1 MRWKLATL
9 VLQTHQGTWLQRLET
24 CCSWRR
30 TCRAKSANVSV
41 VSGGCLSA
49 TANVDGVSG
58 SVAPRSVEGYW
69 WWRGCRRRHVWEAF
83 ADTISWNDA
92 AVACTRAADTSPA
105 AWLCVSSAAWLCVC
119 MTSSVYIGAWR
130 GLWLWSES
138 EILTYRTL
146 VSNSRTSSLISST
159 RTFGLISEKD
169 ISHTDNSWK
178 AMLISLLTLIGRSAC
193 TMIGLF
199 I

>member
-69 WWRGCRRRHVWEAF
+69 WWRGCRRRRVWEQQRRPLQIRSPGTMQRWHVREQQIRLRRRGSAF
-83 ADTISWNDA
+83 LL
-92 AVACTRAADTSPA
+92 RHG
-105 AWLCVSSAAWLCVC
+105 SASGGLTARIVTGDGVC

-138 EILTYRTL
+138 EILTNSKFY
-146 VSNSRTSSLISST
+146 VSDSRLQQQ
-159 RTFGLISEKD
+159 
-169 ISHTDNSWK
+169 N
-178 AMLISLLTLIGRSAC
+178 
-193 TMIGLF
+193 
-199 I
+199 